1 MKKLLFAFVIIFSA
15 QMANAQL
22 TVHKAVHAGYAYQN
36 QSFGEIGGRLLMLKT
51 DDVVY
56 RVGAAALMGSVD
68 GEFAVMPKVQGDIL
82 FNFQRNVDLYHSVY
96 WLVGAEAT
104 TKYVAPKAGVS
115 LFGLIDLTGGYGFSL
130 DEKGLKDKK
139 LEGLNLNFTLNLPVV
154 MLYELFQ

>member
-1 MKKLLFAFVIIFSA
+1 MTD
-15 QMANAQL
+15 AQL
-22 TVHKAVHAGYAYQN
+22 TVHKAVHVGYAYQN
-36 QSFGEIGGRLLMLKT
+36 QSFGEIGARLLMLKT

-56 RVGAAALMGSVD
+56 RVGAAALMGSVN

-82 FNFQRNVDLYHSVY
+82 FNFRRNVDLYHSVY
-96 WLVGAEAT
+96 WLVGAEAA

-130 DEKGLKDKK
+130 DEKGLKGKK
-139 LEGLNLNFTLNLPVV
+139 LEGLNINFTLNLPVV